1 MKVSDSPVPP
11 TEDDVPNWAVRLEAK
26 IDVALANHSNELS
39 NTNRRVSN
47 VEDANDALST
57 RVTTLENSNFVTTK
71 GLAATILGSITAVGG
86 FIALLDRLMTP

>member
-1 MKVSDSPVPP
+1 MPP